1 MSTPTPTIL
10 AAAVTP
16 PPLRPG
22 EVVGVCAP
30 SGPCPP
36 ERLRP
41 GLELI
46 GERLT
51 LRLGPVAARLAA
63 GGDRGPVPPYLAGTD
78 DERAAE
84 LTALLRA
91 PDVRAIVMARGGYG
105 LTRILPLLDPD
116 DLRRDPK
123 PIVGF
128 SDGTA
133 LLAWALHAGVRA
145 LHGPVVVQLG
155 GLPVDDVAAMVDA
168 LHGQAPRQV
177 TGLRAGM
184 AGGTRV
190 IDGRLVAG
198 NAKVIAQLIGTR
210 WPLPCAGALLALEDV
225 GEKPYAIDRNLTQLH
240 GAGVLGELAGALVGD
255 FTRCMDPLPA
265 ADQPDDPRAALAA
278 VTERLSS
285 AGVAHALGL
294 PMGHGTRNL
303 TVPCGAPAQL
313 DVARGVLEL
322 AP

>member
-1 MSTPTPTIL
+1 M
-10 AAAVTP
+10 AP
-16 PPLRPG
+16 PPLRTG

-41 GLELI
+41 GLDLL
-46 GERLT
+46 GERLN
-51 LRLGPVAARLAA
+51 LRLGPVAARLLA

-78 DERAAE
+78 EERAAE

-105 LTRILPLLDPD
+105 LTRILPLLDPA

-155 GLPVDDVAAMVDA
+155 SLPVGDVAAMIDA
-168 LHGQAPRQV
+168 LHGHGPRQV
-177 TGLRAGM
+177 TGLHAGSGSS
-184 AGGTRV
+184 AEV
-190 IDGRLVAG
+190 VEGRLVAG
-198 NAKVIAQLIGTR
+198 NAKVLAQLLGTR
-210 WPLPCAGALLALEDV
+210 WPLPCGGALLALEDV

-265 ADQPDDPRAALAA
+265 AGAADDPRAALATVA
-278 VTERLSS
+278 ERLAH
-285 AGVAHALGL
+285 AGVPHATGL
-294 PMGHGTRNL
+294 PIGHGDRNL
-303 TVPCGAPAQL
+303 TLPCGAMARL
-313 DVARGVLEL
+313 DLARGALEL
-322 AP
+322 EA